1 MNKNTIIAIVL
12 STIVVVASIVLQS
25 IFIPKTPAKPVET
38 TAVEQTVE
46 ETTSPAE
53 VKNTF
58 STSSI
63 KETTEV
69 KEKVIKTTTAKI
81 VLTNRGGDIVS
92 YKLKNHI
99 DHVDKE
105 TNEKIGVELVDNVSD
120 FNRACAISLG
130 SVNDLIINDLFTV
143 EKEDD
148 YSITYAKK
156 LVKADAE
163 GNPKT
168 VVLKKTYT
176 FNHNAELEADK
187 ENLSDYLF
195 KLDVEI
201 LNESGEEIGYTLR
214 TSPQIGPKF
223 NPKLNRYENRQF
235 ISYDGKKTKKQVISQ
250 KQFKAYNKAY
260 VWNGIGGKYFEELVI
275 PQNPEAM
282 DFTYYSTKVEVGD
295 YANAQA
301 IMVRK
306 ATADAEIKDSYYMYF
321 GPRNEKALKA
331 FNVAERN
338 DWKLSGKRLN
348 ESLNVN
354 SMLGWLETIL
364 KWFMEVLNK
373 FVHNWGV
380 SIILMTII
388 IKMLM
393 FPFTRKQSMSTLKMQ
408 EIQPKVQAVQEKYK
422 NNPQKMQAEMQKIY
436 QANGYNPMSGCLPMI
451 VQFMILWS
459 MYDLFNNYFEFR
471 GSLFIPHWIEDL
483 SSGDSVYTF
492 GFNIPFFG
500 NQMRILPFIYLA
512 SQLFFGKITG
522 MGGATGAGQTQAQ
535 MKMMMYGMPIMF
547 FVLFYNAPSGLLLYW
562 TVSNLFQMG
571 QQVIINRSMKNKK
584 AELAQKK

>member
-69 KEKVIKTTTAKI
+69 KEKVIETTTAKI

-275 PQNPEAM
+275 PQNAEAM

>member
-25 IFIPKTPAKPVET
+25 IFIPKTPARPVET

-69 KEKVIKTTTAKI
+69 KEKVIETTTAKI

-99 DHVDKE
+99 DHIDKE

>member
-69 KEKVIKTTTAKI
+69 KEKVIETTTAKI

-163 GNPKT
+163 GNPET

-306 ATADAEIKDSYYMYF
+306 ATADAEIKDPYYMYF